1 MDNRTLIVDFIKQIW
16 NEQDFAI
23 LDTFLHPDFTD
34 HSLPSS
40 FPNNKEGLKKWV
52 IATGKSFVH
61 QTDILDQVTE
71 GDKTVLRIRMKLK
84 HTGTWRGIE
93 PTGIELDTMGYR
105 QFKVKDGKIIEH
117 RALIDGETIENK
129 LRDTAH
135 SCEVVKQTA

>member
-1 MDNRTLIVDFIKQIW
+1 ML
-16 NEQDFAI
+16 
-23 LDTFLHPDFTD
+23 
-34 HSLPSS
+34 
-40 FPNNKEGLKKWV
+40 
-52 IATGKSFVH
+52 